1 MILPLYQVDAFAD
14 RPLTGNPAAIC
25 PLETWQ
31 DEAVMQ
37 AVARENNLSETA
49 FYVAEGDGYRI
60 RWFTPAAEVE
70 LCGHATLA
78 AAFIVFTFDRPDLT
92 RVTFD
97 SLSGP
102 LTVTREGDRLVLD
115 FPAQKQE
122 SCPAPEALT
131 RGLGR
136 TPKAVL
142 KGMDY
147 LAVFDQEEDIS
158 RLAPDMGLL
167 KTLDL
172 RGVIVTAP
180 GQEVDFVSRF
190 FAPRY
195 GIDEDP
201 VTGSA
206 HCALTPYWAR
216 ELGKKKLTARQVS
229 ARGGDLWC
237 EDRGERVS
245 IAGRASLYLEGR
257 IYI

>member
-1 MILPLYQVDAFAD
+1 MILPLFQVDAFAD
-14 RPLTGNPAAIC
+14 RPLTGNPAAVC
-25 PLETWQ
+25 PLETWL
-31 DEAVMQ
+31 DEALMQ

-49 FYVAEGDGYRI
+49 FYVAEGDGFRI

-78 AAFIVFTFDRPDLT
+78 AAFVVFTFDHPELE

-97 SLSGP
+97 SLSGK
-102 LTVTREGDRLVLD
+102 LTVLKEGDRLVLD
-115 FPAQKQE
+115 FPALKAAP
-122 SCPAPEALT
+122 CPAPEALV
-131 RGLGR
+131 RGLGQR
-136 TPKAVL
+136 PRAVL
-142 KGMDY
+142 KAMDY
-147 LAVFDQEEDIS
+147 MAVFDREEEILS
-158 RLAPDMGLL
+158 MAPDMSLL

-180 GQEVDFVSRF
+180 GREVDFVSRF

-206 HCALTPYWAR
+206 HSALTPYWSR
-216 ELGKKKLTARQVS
+216 VLGKKRLEARQVS

-237 EDRGERVS
+237 EDRGERVF

-257 IYI
+257 IYL

>member
-1 MILPLYQVDAFAD
+1 MILPLFQVDAFAD
-14 RPLTGNPAAIC
+14 RPLTGNPAAVC
-25 PLETWQ
+25 PLETWL
-31 DEAVMQ
+31 DEALMQ

-49 FYVAEGDGYRI
+49 FYVAEGDGFRI

-78 AAFIVFTFDRPDLT
+78 AAFVVFTFDHPELE

-97 SLSGP
+97 SLSGK
-102 LTVTREGDRLVLD
+102 LTVLKEGDRLVLD
-115 FPAQKQE
+115 FPALKAE
-122 SCPAPEALT
+122 PCPAPEALV
-131 RGLGR
+131 RGLGQR
-136 TPKAVL
+136 PRAVL
-142 KGMDY
+142 KAMDY
-147 LAVFDQEEDIS
+147 MAVFDREEEILS
-158 RLAPDMGLL
+158 MAPDMSLL

-180 GQEVDFVSRF
+180 GREVDFVSRF

-206 HCALTPYWAR
+206 HSALTPYWSR
-216 ELGKKKLTARQVS
+216 VLGKKRLEARQVS

-237 EDRGERVS
+237 EDRGERVF

-257 IYI
+257 IYL